1 MGISV
6 LFVVIRMITLVSVA
20 FIYVARVDVP
30 FLSVHADEIGE
41 FVVVIPELASCYHS
55 F

>member
-1 MGISV
+1 
-6 LFVVIRMITLVSVA
+6 MITLVSVA

-41 FVVVIPELASCYHS
+41 FAVDIPELASCYHS